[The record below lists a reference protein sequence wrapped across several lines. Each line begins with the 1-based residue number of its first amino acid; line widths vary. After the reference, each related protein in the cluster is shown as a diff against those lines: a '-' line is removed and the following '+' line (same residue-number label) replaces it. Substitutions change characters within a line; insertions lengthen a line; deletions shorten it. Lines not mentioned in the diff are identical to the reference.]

1 MGRTGPLA
9 KYFQVPGLPA
19 RGFSCR
25 ISTHGRVTGPAP
37 RVVPA
42 GLHSW
47 TIKSWRGKHWRVFRS
62 GKFVYLLEMKF
73 DQFPRQVQYHNPR
86 YQARQQDLDQ
96 WGDVA
101 RQNSQDPRSGG
112 NSVWSLSG
120 PTIPRYFQT
129 GSTSLDLSGSE
140 TMSTD
145 SQISANM
152 AANSSSSSSNVSRR
166 LSNNDSGLFP
176 DSPVSLPLRLRS
188 PREKSTSEAVP
199 NSSQARRASIEDL
212 SDFLSKMDSSIAVNT
227 KTSISLIKS
236 SKIEEKEGEV
246 SRNNTNSR
254 LSEGY
259 STEEEMS
266 QSFRKNFNSNVK

>member
-1 MGRTGPLA
+1 
-9 KYFQVPGLPA
+9 
-19 RGFSCR
+19 
-25 ISTHGRVTGPAP
+25 
-37 RVVPA
+37 
-42 GLHSW
+42 
-47 TIKSWRGKHWRVFRS
+47 
-62 GKFVYLLEMKF
+62 
-73 DQFPRQVQYHNPR
+73 
-86 YQARQQDLDQ
+86 
-96 WGDVA
+96 
-101 RQNSQDPRSGG
+101 
-112 NSVWSLSG
+112 
-120 PTIPRYFQT
+120 
-129 GSTSLDLSGSE
+129 
-140 TMSTD
+140 MSTD

-176 DSPVSLPLRLRS
+176 ESPVSLPLRLRS
-188 PREKSTSEAVP
+188 PKEKSSSEAVP
-199 NSSQARRASIEDL
+199 NSGQARRASIEDL

-266 QSFRKNFNSNVK
+266 QSFRKNFNLNVK

>member
-1 MGRTGPLA
+1 MLR
-9 KYFQVPGLPA
+9 
-19 RGFSCR
+19 
-25 ISTHGRVTGPAP
+25 
-37 RVVPA
+37 
-42 GLHSW
+42 
-47 TIKSWRGKHWRVFRS
+47 
-62 GKFVYLLEMKF
+62 YL
-73 DQFPRQVQYHNPR
+73 
-86 YQARQQDLDQ
+86 
-96 WGDVA
+96 
-101 RQNSQDPRSGG
+101 
-112 NSVWSLSG
+112 
-120 PTIPRYFQT
+120 QT

-145 SQISANM
+145 SQISANL

-188 PREKSTSEAVP
+188 PKDKPTSEPVP

-236 SKIEEKEGEV
+236 SKIEEKEGDMPL

-266 QSFRKNFNSNVK
+266 QSFRKNFN

>member
-1 MGRTGPLA
+1 MR
-9 KYFQVPGLPA
+9 
-19 RGFSCR
+19 
-25 ISTHGRVTGPAP
+25 
-37 RVVPA
+37 
-42 GLHSW
+42 
-47 TIKSWRGKHWRVFRS
+47 
-62 GKFVYLLEMKF
+62 YL
-73 DQFPRQVQYHNPR
+73 
-86 YQARQQDLDQ
+86 
-96 WGDVA
+96 
-101 RQNSQDPRSGG
+101 
-112 NSVWSLSG
+112 
-120 PTIPRYFQT
+120 QT

-145 SQISANM
+145 SQISANL

-227 KTSISLIKS
+227 KTSISLIKG